1 MGRPIHK
8 LSKQEI
14 ADAGDGLHGD
24 GGGLYLSRAGHACS
38 WIFRFARAGK
48 AHDIG
53 LGPYPEIDL
62 AIARAKAFELRRKLA
77 LGEDILTER
86 RAAKSIL
93 RATTALTKPAAVLKT
108 FREAARE
115 LMKSKESAWGR
126 ESLAQWGA
134 SLSNYV
140 FPLIGGVPVADVDVD
155 KVLSVLKP
163 IWETK
168 TETASRVRGRIES
181 ILDFAKVK
189 GWRNGGENPARWSG
203 NLEHTLAS
211 PKKLKKATAK
221 NFEAV
226 PVAAVPGFMA
236 RLRLVP
242 GTVARGLEFLML
254 TAGRKSEVLE
264 AHWSEID
271 LAAKV
276 WNIPGKR
283 MKARVAHDVPLSDRA
298 IEILQEVR
306 SAQRGEFV
314 FPGARNPSIA
324 MNQFNKVMGKLGV
337 GGATVHGLRSSF
349 RDWCGET
356 GQPREL
362 AEMALAHAVGNAV
375 EQSYSRSKLIE
386 RRRAMMQA
394 WADYCAG
401 LAPRPV
407 GE

>member
-8 LSKQEI
+8 LSKQDI
-14 ADAGDGLHGD
+14 ADAGDGMHGD

-62 AIARAKAFELRRKLA
+62 AVARAKAFELRRKLA

-86 RAAKSIL
+86 RAARSL
-93 RATTALTKPAAVLKT
+93 LHATTALTKPAAVLKT
-108 FREAARE
+108 FREAALE

-126 ESLAQWGA
+126 ESSAQWGA

-140 FPLIGGVPVADVDVD
+140 FPLIGGVPVAEIDVD
-155 KVLSVLKP
+155 KVLNVLKP

-211 PKKLKKATAK
+211 PKKLKKATSK

-226 PVAAVPGFMA
+226 LVADVPGFMH
-236 RLRLVP
+236 RLRQVP
-242 GTVARGLEFLML
+242 GTVARALEFLML
-254 TAGRKSEVLE
+254 TAGRKTEVLE
-264 AHWSEID
+264 AHWNEID
-271 LAAKV
+271 LAGAV
-276 WNIPGKR
+276 WNIPAER
-283 MKARVAHDVPLSDRA
+283 MKAGAAHDVPLSDRA
-298 IEILQEVR
+298 VEILREAEATR
-306 SAQRGEFV
+306 SGDFV
-314 FPGARNPSIA
+314 FPGARNPTIGT
-324 MNQFNKVMGKLGV
+324 NEFKKVMAKLDVGK
-337 GGATVHGLRSSF
+337 ATVHGLRSTF

-386 RRRAMMQA
+386 RRRAVMQA

-401 LAPRPV
+401 LAPR
-407 GE
+407 GASE